1 MTSDKLDLDP
11 IQALTL
17 EAFSQALAQLDSISA
32 LPAKLREE
40 INQVGEALTNQQTDV
55 VDCLEDIAR
64 KHKPLYD
71 LFEAAYDALGEQYD
85 TQERNKLA
93 GSPPN
98 SNISASIDSVDKI
111 LQILKAKKFVEEA
124 KNLSQTQQAQTL
136 KNESRQIQFGASNSP
151 AISRTFT
158 AVLYQEEDVYVAECP
173 EVGTASQGETIEE
186 ALSNL
191 KEATELYLEEF
202 PIPETSPRLITTFEV
217 KYQPQQESTLK
228 TSSLNVIARQLDTLS
243 SEELLKVRA
252 IVNALIELKSLLP
265 VREKQPSATSGT
277 TGAKNRKSLVTA
289 QSILERAKILS
300 VEQNKTDESVED
312 LIELVDEWM
321 NEDSPYDEEVYPQ
334 IDAAL
339 KQNRVSI

>member
-1 MTSDKLDLDP
+1 M
-11 IQALTL
+11 
-17 EAFSQALAQLDSISA
+17 
-32 LPAKLREE
+32 
-40 INQVGEALTNQQTDV
+40 
-55 VDCLEDIAR
+55 
-64 KHKPLYD
+64 
-71 LFEAAYDALGEQYD
+71 
-85 TQERNKLA
+85 
-93 GSPPN
+93 
-98 SNISASIDSVDKI
+98 
-111 LQILKAKKFVEEA
+111 
-124 KNLSQTQQAQTL
+124 
-136 KNESRQIQFGASNSP
+136 
-151 AISRTFT
+151 
-158 AVLYQEEDVYVAECP
+158 
-173 EVGTASQGETIEE
+173 
-186 ALSNL
+186 
-191 KEATELYLEEF
+191 
-202 PIPETSPRLITTFEV
+202 TTFEV